1 MKIYTFVIFSF
12 LAVNTLCS
20 QSNAG
25 IYKFKWRIDNRLVNN
40 FVVNN
45 AGGNDLT
52 IPTALYD
59 SILSR
64 VDILVSQEMQSETHL
79 LYPLNKKGKEL
90 KTWSSSSQVGGL
102 PRGTKRK
109 AMRTEYLDY
118 YVKFKILVDVNKT
131 MTFGNTAASFSSLK
145 PYVRI
150 KMRVYGVDKRL
161 KRHKQIRLGGF
172 DNIGSFEFNVG
183 GTTVTNSNA
192 LPIEQVLDMIFKG
205 LLKFENKR

>member
-1 MKIYTFVIFSF
+1 MKIYTFIIFSF
-12 LAVNTLCS
+12 LIVHTLS
-20 QSNAG
+20 GQSNAG

-45 AGGNDLT
+45 NGGNDLN

-118 YVKFKILVDVNKT
+118 YVKFKISVDVNKT
-131 MTFGNTAASFSSLK
+131 MTVGNTAASFSRLK

-161 KRHKQIRLGGF
+161 KRRKQIRLGGF
-172 DNIGSFEFNVG
+172 DSISSFEFTVG
-183 GTTVTNSNA
+183 GSTLTNTNA